1 MLIRTYEYIWRNV
14 IEPNITCIES
24 KASKSS
30 QNSALVLVTDDMAQI
45 KDKILKSYEKK
56 RDMLKNSFH
65 YDDGDK
71 PEERRIDSHKIA
83 ACFAAVIYEEKIFS
97 YDLSKDVTDD
107 VFLANARLAYY
118 VSLGIINMN
127 LVYHYKRNHKQAI
140 ADELMKQKQL
150 KQPPTNPGHDP
161 YNVGREKT
169 LALNE
174 IFGNGFDILTYSDMM
189 FWIEY
194 YNRQIL
200 EQTISPQP
208 FEIYEDIWDQ

>member
-1 MLIRTYEYIWRNV
+1 MLIETYEYIWRNV
-14 IEPNITCIES
+14 IEPNITCIAD
-24 KASKSS
+24 KAKNSS
-30 QNSALVLVTDDMAQI
+30 QNSALVADDMAQI
-45 KDKILKSYEKK
+45 KEKILKSYEKK
-56 RDMLKNSFH
+56 RDELKSSYHF
-65 YDDGDK
+65 DDGDK
-71 PEERRIDSHKIA
+71 PEERKIDCHKIA

-118 VSLGIINMN
+118 VSLGILYIN
-127 LVYHYKRNHKQAI
+127 LVYQYGCNHKREI
-140 ADELMKQKQL
+140 ANKLLEQKRL
-150 KQPPTNPGHDP
+150 KVPPTNPGHDP

-174 IFGNGFDILTYSDMM
+174 TFGNGFDILTYSDMM

-208 FEIYEDIWDQ
+208 FEIHEDVLDI